1 VYFGNPQSLCGP
13 ENASFLNY
21 NPHLC
26 RSVSRTSAKSWST
39 GTKQNGFPV
48 PFSLFMFDLEGCGKT
63 KMNSLNSGARFS
75 STSLMGDAH
84 K

>member
-1 VYFGNPQSLCGP
+1 VQVCVQDFCEELEYWGLTD
-13 ENASFLNY
+13 L
-21 NPHLC
+21 HLGM
-26 RSVSRTSAKSWST
+26 

-48 PFSLFMFDLEGCGKT
+48 PSFLFLFDQEGCGKT
-63 KMNSLNSGARFS
+63 KMNSLNSGDRFS